1 MSMAADPACADMPGQ
16 PSVSGAPAVAVS
28 MPLQAAARPLS
39 VLSAGSFRTPLL
51 ALAQTFGAERLALR
65 FGPAGLLRQ
74 DIEQGAPCDLFISAS
89 PVHVDRLAATSAEP
103 GTSAG
108 SAETC
113 ALARPGQGRVLQ
125 RACIATNQLC
135 LTLLARPEQAGRSA
149 QALLLDDRLRL
160 ATSTPG
166 DDPGGDYA
174 WQVFARIEA
183 SHPGQGARLMRRALP
198 LVGGRHSAPVP
209 PGQMAAPWLLLQ
221 GRADLFLGYAHGAR
235 QLQADGRFFCL
246 FLPPEWAVTAQYVA
260 AQLTPAAQ
268 DFMQFLCSAQARHIM
283 TAAGFGA
290 ADA

>member
-1 MSMAADPACADMPGQ
+1 MP
-16 PSVSGAPAVAVS
+16 P
-28 MPLQAAARPLS
+28 QAAARPLG
-39 VLSAGSFRTPLL
+39 VLSAGSFRAALPV
-51 ALAQTFGAERLALR
+51 LAQAFGPARLALR

-89 PVHVDRLAATSAEP
+89 PTHVDRLAAATHKAATYPAPAESAEACP
-103 GTSAG
+103 SPAPTS
-108 SAETC
+108 
-113 ALARPGQGRVLQ
+113 QGRVRQ

-135 LTLLARPEQAGRSA
+135 LTLLARPEHAGRSV
-149 QALLLDDRLRL
+149 QALLLDEGLRL

-183 SHPGQGARLMRRALP
+183 SHPGQGTRLMRRAQP

-221 GRADLFLGYAHGAR
+221 NRADLFLGYAHGAQ
-235 QLQADGRFFCL
+235 QLQADGRFLCL
-246 FLPPEWAVTAQYVA
+246 PLPPAWAVTAHYVA

-268 DFMQFLCSAQARHIM
+268 DFMHFLRSPQARRII

-290 ADA
+290 PTA